1 MPLVVVVVVV
11 LTWVRVPDGS
21 TLSSVMVLPDRGV
34 VPAVSMPDRVK
45 DWFVTG
51 AVLLVAMVRVV
62 GWRADGLTAGVV
74 LLGVMVTAVDL
85 VLAPAAKVEPLK
97 DEIETI
103 SIATANITTSPFRIT
118 NPPVGIVA
126 QTQRLEQLSLNA
138 TMHKLFVA

>member
-1 MPLVVVVVVV
+1 MVRVVGWRADSLTAGVV
-11 LTWVRVPDGS
+11 L
-21 TLSSVMVLPDRGV
+21 LEVMGV
-34 VPAVSMPDRVK
+34 
-45 DWFVTG
+45 
-51 AVLLVAMVRVV
+51 VV
-62 GWRADGLTAGVV
+62 GWRADGLTARVV
-74 LLGVMVTAVDL
+74 LLEVIVTAVDL
-85 VLAPAAKVEPLK
+85 VPAPAAKVGPLK